1 MDHRVHTP
9 ATASAAA
16 LLAAL
21 LWAAPAGAAPDF
33 DEQGY
38 VNSTARCSTTAV
50 VFGATERSRVAICD
64 DGDGGY
70 QYRGVR
76 IEDGAKLIT
85 AASSSGSGTYT
96 ATRDGITYTVS
107 AKALTIT
114 DGDRVIR
121 TEPMV
126 DFHGAATV
134 EPDTDSSDT
143 PDTSGESPAETPATP
158 ADTPTPTTPLP
169 PPLPAEE
176 GHVAS

>member
-1 MDHRVHTP
+1 MSYPVISMRYPLAAV
-9 ATASAAA
+9 AAA
-16 LLAAL
+16 LVGLSV
-21 LWAAPAGAAPDF
+21 AAPAGAAPDF

-76 IEDGAKLIT
+76 IEDGAKLI
-85 AASSSGSGTYT
+85 AGASSSGSGTYT

-107 AKALTIT
+107 AASLRIT
-114 DGDRVIR
+114 DGDRTIR

-126 DFHGAATV
+126 DFHGAQPDTGADTDA
-134 EPDTDSSDT
+134 DTDSS
-143 PDTSGESPAETPATP
+143 PPEEQSP
-158 ADTPTPTTPLP
+158 ADTPAPSTPLP